1 MIQSFSKSVHLLLG
15 SHLPTTCIAI
25 SYRSEQCNHC
35 SPPRRTFF
43 HHKSYSFLSRTV
55 RLTNS
60 NPKALLLGCRGTLAQ
75 NRGTMGVQIP
85 FSFPKSLDFKPLQTK
100 VRILPWQ
107 MNKNL
112 IFLIFPVFSG
122 FSNLFTFLHFSLIL
136 VYLGISLHIFVI
148 NFGKNFGK
156 FQVCTKGK
164 AAIGNRQVRN
174 WELR

>member
-1 MIQSFSKSVHLLLG
+1 MQGDYFILCTKASCQHF
-15 SHLPTTCIAI
+15 
-25 SYRSEQCNHC
+25 
-35 SPPRRTFF
+35 SPPRRNFF
-43 HHKSYSFLSRTV
+43 LHKSYSFLSRTV

-100 VRILPWQ
+100 LRILPWQ
-107 MNKNL
+107 TNKIL

-122 FSNLFTFLHFSLIL
+122 FSSLFTFLHFSLIL
-136 VYLGISLHIFVI
+136 AYFGISLHIFVI

-164 AAIGNRQVRN
+164 SAIGNRQVRN
-174 WELR
+174 WGLR

>member
-1 MIQSFSKSVHLLLG
+1 MQGDYFILCTKASCQHF
-15 SHLPTTCIAI
+15 
-25 SYRSEQCNHC
+25 
-35 SPPRRTFF
+35 SPPRRNFF

-107 MNKNL
+107 TNSIL
-112 IFLIFPVFSG
+112 IMFLYFLKSSYSLVWFYIVIVSVSFYKFNVSVTKSCKITIQFIYNRYHFIF
-122 FSNLFTFLHFSLIL
+122 NYIKL
-136 VYLGISLHIFVI
+136 
-148 NFGKNFGK
+148 
-156 FQVCTKGK
+156 
-164 AAIGNRQVRN
+164 
-174 WELR
+174 

>member
-1 MIQSFSKSVHLLLG
+1 MQGDYFILCTKASCQHF
-15 SHLPTTCIAI
+15 
-25 SYRSEQCNHC
+25 
-35 SPPRRTFF
+35 SPPRRNFF

-107 MNKNL
+107 TNSIL
-112 IFLIFPVFSG
+112 IMFLYFLKSSYSLVWFYIVIVSVSFYKFNVSVTKSCKIMIQFIYNRYHFIF
-122 FSNLFTFLHFSLIL
+122 NYIKL
-136 VYLGISLHIFVI
+136 
-148 NFGKNFGK
+148 
-156 FQVCTKGK
+156 
-164 AAIGNRQVRN
+164 
-174 WELR
+174 

>member
-1 MIQSFSKSVHLLLG
+1 MQGDYFILCTKASCQHF
-15 SHLPTTCIAI
+15 
-25 SYRSEQCNHC
+25 
-35 SPPRRTFF
+35 SPPRRNFF

-107 MNKNL
+107 IKR
-112 IFLIFPVFSG
+112 IFIII
-122 FSNLFTFLHFSLIL
+122 LFLLIL
-136 VYLGISLHIFVI
+136 HRNALFCKDFWDSCSLLWNYRLWHIRARLSKLLLPVSSKI
-148 NFGKNFGK
+148 GSKREWIT
-156 FQVCTKGK
+156 TKDF
-164 AAIGNRQVRN
+164 R
-174 WELR
+174 

>member
-1 MIQSFSKSVHLLLG
+1 MQGDYFILCTKASCQHF
-15 SHLPTTCIAI
+15 
-25 SYRSEQCNHC
+25 
-35 SPPRRTFF
+35 SPPRRNFF

-107 MNKNL
+107 IKSTRILMFFPPKKPYFAVICRVLPLSKMYKVLLQCQATL
-112 IFLIFPVFSG
+112 IFR
-122 FSNLFTFLHFSLIL
+122 T
-136 VYLGISLHIFVI
+136 YLDISW
-148 NFGKNFGK
+148 
-156 FQVCTKGK
+156 QYK
-164 AAIGNRQVRN
+164 ANRYTHS
-174 WELR
+174 